1 MIAVLWAAKVPL
13 RNTSIDA
20 IWHNLVH
27 GTSYFH
33 GMKQLFAFVVLFG
46 SLTSAFAQTTQVL
59 FIGNSY
65 TSVNNLP
72 ELTRQLALSLGD
84 TLVVSSSTPGGYTF
98 QGHISNTATQ
108 NLIAQGGWDY
118 VVLQEQ
124 SQLPS
129 FPPGQVAT
137 ECYPYASDLVN
148 GIRAHS
154 PCADAVFYMT
164 WGRENGDAQNCASWP
179 PVCTYEGMQ
188 ERLRTSYLQM
198 AQDNN
203 AECAP
208 AGMAWKRVRD
218 EYPAIDLYASDGS
231 HPSVAGSYLVA
242 CTMYSIFLRT
252 STVGATFTSTLDPVT
267 AATLQQVASSVVLD
281 SLATWNI
288 GVNDPVA
295 LPEHADLGAGQ
306 IAFSENSVNSTSN
319 FWDLGDG
326 TSSDQSAFTH
336 TYAANG
342 VYTVTYVAMD
352 DCGRT
357 DTSSFVVDVI
367 SAGIAALNKP
377 SISISSDAQ
386 GLVLNNANRDGTLE
400 LFDTQ
405 GRKLATHAIT
415 AGEFHHLSAPSGT
428 AMLWRFQA
436 KDGSFGAGMVVRP

>member
-1 MIAVLWAAKVPL
+1 
-13 RNTSIDA
+13 
-20 IWHNLVH
+20 
-27 GTSYFH
+27 
-33 GMKQLFAFVVLFG
+33 MKQLFAFVVLFG